1 MIKKPF
7 FGLGKPKLKYS
18 GIENIEGKDVKEI
31 PPSTRITLMHKS
43 PNGELGDLALSIGDE
58 VKTGQKLN
66 LRKTGE
72 EYLTSTATGTITDIS
87 HTSGY
92 AGQSFISISIEAKSK
107 DLWDGEFEKAGKNGS
122 PENVLPFLSCL
133 PGISDLT
140 SLIKIDNP
148 LNTIIINGLDQDL
161 LITTN
166 QLIVRNEADNLAEG
180 VEFLKK
186 TTGVKKIIFV
196 VPPSLRMEAEKSG
209 AEVKV
214 IEPLYPDAT
223 PRLLMKEIL
232 DNPVSPSQNLEDL
245 GVGFISAEAVVA
257 LRTAFVEGKMPVT
270 KVVTVIDK
278 DNRLTCIKARIG
290 TPVRDILNALS
301 IDVSQGDRLV
311 FGGPMSGQGIYSE
324 DMPILADTDAIMVQD
339 KDQVIPI
346 GNDPCINCGECVRA
360 CPAKLPV
367 NMLIRLLENGLHEEA
382 ANEYDLL
389 SCVEC
394 GLCSYVCEMRIPIF
408 HYIMLGKHELALTGS
423 LEETNA

>member
-7 FGLGKPKLKYS
+7 FGFGKPKLKYS
-18 GIENIEGKDVKEI
+18 GVRNIEGEDLKEI

-43 PNGELGDLALSIGDE
+43 PDSELGDFALSIGDE

-87 HTSGY
+87 LTTGY
-92 AGQSFISISIEAKSK
+92 AGQSFISVSIEAKSK

-122 PENVLPFLSCL
+122 PENILPVFSCL

-140 SLIKIDNP
+140 SLIKTDNP
-148 LNTIIINGLDQDL
+148 VNTIIINGLDQDL
-161 LITTN
+161 LIATN
-166 QLIVRNEADNLAEG
+166 QIIVKTEAENLAEG

-186 TTGVKKIIFV
+186 ITGVSRIIFV

-214 IEPLYPDAT
+214 IEPLYPDVT

-232 DNPVSPSQNLEDL
+232 DKPVPPSQNFEDL

-290 TPVRDILNALS
+290 TPVSDIFNALN
-301 IDVSQGDRLV
+301 IDVFEGDRLV

-339 KDQVIPI
+339 KDQVIQV

-367 NMLIRLLENGLHEEA
+367 NMLIRLLENGLYEEA

-394 GLCSYVCEMRIPIF
+394 GLCSYVCVMRIPIF
-408 HYIMLGKHELALTGS
+408 HYIMLGKHELPLTGG
-423 LEETNA
+423 LEESNG

>member
-31 PPSTRITLMHKS
+31 PPSTMITLMHKS

-87 HTSGY
+87 HASGY

-232 DNPVSPSQNLEDL
+232 DNPVPPSKNLEDL

-257 LRTAFVEGKMPVT
+257 LRTAFVKGKMPVT
-270 KVVTVIDK
+270 KVLTIIDK